1 MFTNL
6 FKTRYNTATF
16 EDVQVAIRNPNTYVL
31 INTLLVSNQQCLIQN
46 TISYQTEENLIN
58 EYITNYDFNS
68 KTVIV
73 YGENTNDDSIETK
86 YSQLLGLGFANVYIY
101 RGGLFEWLLL
111 QDIYGHT
118 EFPTTSKLLD
128 ILKYKPARTC
138 IK

>member
-6 FKTRYNTATF
+6 FKTRYKTATF
-16 EDVQVAIRNPNTYVL
+16 EDVQIAILNPNTYVL
-31 INTLLVSNQQCLIQN
+31 INTLLVSKQQCLIQN

-68 KTVIV
+68 KTFIV
-73 YGENTNDDSIETK
+73 YGENTNDESIETK

-101 RGGLFEWLLL
+101 RGGLFELLLL
-111 QDIYGHT
+111 QDIYGNT

-128 ILKYKPARTC
+128 ILKYKPTRTC

>member
-128 ILKYKPARTC
+128 ILKYKPTRTC

>member
-16 EDVQVAIRNPNTYVL
+16 EDVQVAIGNPNTYVL

-68 KTVIV
+68 KTFIV

-86 YSQLLGLGFANVYIY
+86 YSQLLGIGFANVYIY

-111 QDIYGHT
+111 QDIYGQT

-128 ILKYKPARTC
+128 LLKYKPTRTC

>member
-6 FKTRYNTATF
+6 FKTRYNNATF

-68 KTVIV
+68 KTFIV

-86 YSQLLGLGFANVYIY
+86 YSQLSGLGFANVYIY

-128 ILKYKPARTC
+128 ILKYKPMRTC